1 VIEVLLS
8 QAVNLDAIPKVIR
21 ACETSFILFIII
33 VIIVSIL
40 HIHMESTIVIFFRY
54 LQVKRDHED
63 HRVEKAGVNVTSDI
77 LIVEGNVDP
86 STCTG

>member
-1 VIEVLLS
+1 M
-8 QAVNLDAIPKVIR
+8 D
-21 ACETSFILFIII
+21 
-33 VIIVSIL
+33 
-40 HIHMESTIVIFFRY
+40 STIVIFFRN

>member
-8 QAVNLDAIPKVIR
+8 QAVNLDAI
-21 ACETSFILFIII
+21 
-33 VIIVSIL
+33 
-40 HIHMESTIVIFFRY
+40 
-54 LQVKRDHED
+54 QVKRDHED
-63 HRVEKAGVNVTSDI
+63 HRVEKAGVNVTPDI